1 MMSDLVSRRLTKVL
15 VTAVWL
21 ALLPGML
28 VAQHRSPKHE
38 FRGAWIST
46 IHQTR
51 YAGMSKT
58 EMQAYFNR
66 LLDTLQDAGINVV
79 LFQVRPQSD
88 AWYKSSYEPWS
99 SFITG
104 KSGRNPGW
112 DPLAFLVEACHERN
126 MDLHAWINPYRV
138 RMTVREE
145 DYKDAFVRKNRQLI
159 LRYGRSLWLDPGLP
173 ESRNHILKV
182 VREIVAG
189 YDIDGIHLDD
199 YFYPYPVAGEQF
211 PDDASFAK
219 YASAQGFGRDERAA
233 WRRDNVNR
241 LVFGLHELIS
251 ELKPWVRLGISP
263 FGIHRNE
270 RQDPDGSRTSG
281 LSNYDDLYA
290 DALLWMNEGWID
302 YCVPQ
307 LYWEIG
313 HDRADYATLID
324 WWGRHRGES
333 ALYVGQDVDR
343 TMKASQLGAKLQL
356 ERENGHFSGNCF
368 FPAYELE
375 ADNGHIRQQLR
386 EIWHRYPALV
396 PADKIGLDKTP
407 EPVFALDVRQ
417 DYVLGAHLT
426 WRPVKTSD
434 AANRASYYVIY
445 RYFKGEEEDM
455 EDPAHIVGLSRDPLF
470 VIPPHPYKGEWVYLV
485 TTVNRLHRESAPE
498 RIVIRVR

>member
-51 YAGMSKT
+51 YAGMSRT

-66 LLDTLQDAGINVV
+66 LLDTLQEAGINVV

-145 DYKDAFVRKNRQLI
+145 DYKDAFVRKNRQLM

-182 VREIVAG
+182 VREIVTG

-270 RQDPDGSRTSG
+270 RQDPDGSRTNG

-302 YCVPQ
+302 YCIPQ

-386 EIWHRYPALV
+386 ELWHRYPALV

>member
-1 MMSDLVSRRLTKVL
+1 M
-15 VTAVWL
+15 TAVWL

-28 VAQHRSPKHE
+28 TAQHRSPKHE

-270 RQDPDGSRTSG
+270 RQDPDGSRTNG

-386 EIWHRYPALV
+386 ELWHRYPALV